1 MARRRIK
8 RKGDSYIKDALILV
22 GITVILAGILVLVF
36 NTTKKPIDEASK
48 EGKLIAYK
56 NVFKEYGDVDVR
68 YDDELSNKIKAY
80 TPDNKDVRIEE
91 GALIYDKSNKSLGR
105 AYIVSTK
112 GYSTQNNI
120 TMSIGFDENN
130 VITSLEIVSMNE
142 TAGLGANCT
151 SDEFKGQFKG
161 KSNELGVSSSETPG
175 DDEISAISGATIT
188 SKAVTAGVNECIKLN
203 QSI

>member
-1 MARRRIK
+1 MKYDEDGILNESNIPETDFTNKFVKGKDNRYIVIGYATKHGGRIKVSARRATIN
-8 RKGDSYIKDALILV
+8 A
-22 GITVILAGILVLVF
+22 
-36 NTTKKPIDEASK
+36 N
-48 EGKLIAYK
+48 
-56 NVFKEYGDVDVR
+56 
-68 YDDELSNKIKAY
+68 NKSDYVSIYVANEK
-80 TPDNKDVRIEE
+80 NKDVRIEE

-161 KSNELGVSSSETPG
+161 KSNELGVSRSKTPG

-203 QSI
+203 QSIL

>member
-161 KSNELGVSSSETPG
+161 KSNELGVSRSKTLG

>member
-8 RKGDSYIKDALILV
+8 RKGDSYIKDALILL

-56 NVFKEYGDVDVR
+56 NVFKEYVDVDVR

-161 KSNELGVSSSETPG
+161 KSNELGVSSSKTPG

-188 SKAVTAGVNECIKLN
+188 SKAVIAGVNECIKLN

>member
-8 RKGDSYIKDALILV
+8 RKGDSYIKDALILL

-161 KSNELGVSSSETPG
+161 KSNELGVSRSKTPG